1 MDWARLLARRAPAV
15 HVAAVAAARAAPPL
29 DICSSLAREESMQAV
44 SAQHWDSAKCRHDP
58 AHFVTQGSFLM
69 SLIMRRRCDFV
80 GVVFFHVPCMDG
92 AQPARARCALTLS
105 RSRAQQAH
113 ALRSERAISRW
124 TARALRSVSAGLVLA
139 LGGVERGVPRV
150 RFWARLSSE
159 GGEGQEPPLP
169 LRGRFGLV

>member
-1 MDWARLLARRAPAV
+1 
-15 HVAAVAAARAAPPL
+15 
-29 DICSSLAREESMQAV
+29 MQAV

-80 GVVFFHVPCMDG
+80 GVVFFHVPCMDLERSRLVHG
-92 AQPARARCALTLS
+92 VHSLS

-139 LGGVERGVPRV
+139 LGGVERGVPR
-150 RFWARLSSE
+150 A
-159 GGEGQEPPLP
+159 
-169 LRGRFGLV
+169 